1 MRTGCIVSFMDAR
14 QNIETALKGALSKLG
29 IEAEVVL
36 DHPADVSHGD
46 YSSNVALVAA
56 KKAGK
61 NPKALAEEILKQL
74 GSIEGVESSSVAGAG
89 FINFTLARGFFPEA
103 TKEILQKGEAW
114 GRNDHV
120 KGYKVMVEYTDP
132 NAFKPLHIGHLMS
145 NAIGESLARLVEFSG
160 GETKKA
166 NYASDIGLNVAKG
179 VWGAKKINADLNDLS
194 ALGKAYATAHE
205 SYETDPQVKEEI
217 DTINKALYENSDAEL
232 SAIRGK
238 GVATSLKHLY
248 EICDVLGTR
257 FDFEF
262 LESQSAPLGK
272 DIVLKNTPGVFEVSD
287 GATVYKGEADG
298 LHTRVFLNSRGLPTY
313 EAKDIGL
320 IGLKR
325 TSFPFDVSIIVTS
338 VEQKEYFKVVK
349 AAAEKL
355 YPELK
360 GKLMHVP
367 HGFLTLTTGK
377 MSSRKGNV
385 ITGES
390 LIQEMREAALKKMQ
404 GRELGADMQGIAD
417 VVAVGAI
424 KYSIL
429 KQSTGKNIIFDPEAS
444 LSFEGDS
451 GPYLQY
457 AHVRARA
464 VLRKAAE
471 EDIPPYMEVYPE
483 EITGLERLLYRFPEV
498 VFRSA
503 KENEPHH
510 VTTYLT
516 ELASAFNSWYAGAK
530 IVDKN
535 DPHSPY
541 KVALTE
547 AFAHTMKNGLW
558 LLGIQAPERM

>member
-1 MRTGCIVSFMDAR
+1 MDVKG
-14 QNIETALKGALSKLG
+14 NIETALKNALLKLG
-29 IEAEVVL
+29 LEADVVL
-36 DHPADVSHGD
+36 DHPAELTHGD
-46 YSSNVALVAA
+46 YSCNVALAAA

-61 NPKALAEEILKQL
+61 NPKVLADEIMAEV
-74 GSIEGVESSSVAGAG
+74 GVIEGVESVSVAGAG
-89 FINFTLARGFFPEA
+89 FLNFKLAKDFFPQA
-103 TKEILQKGEAW
+103 TAKILEQGEKW
-114 GRNDHV
+114 GGNDHV

-145 NAIGESLARLVEFSG
+145 NAIGESIARLVEFSG

-179 VWGAKKINADLNDLS
+179 VWGAKKIHADLNDLS

-205 SYETDPQVKEEI
+205 AYETNPEAKEEI
-217 DTINKALYENSDAEL
+217 DVVNKALYEDTDSEL
-232 SAIRGK
+232 SGIRKK

-272 DIVLKNTPGVFEVSD
+272 KIVLENTPNVFEISE

-320 IGLKR
+320 IGLKQS
-325 TSFPFDVSIIVTS
+325 SFPFDLSIIVTS

-355 YPELK
+355 YRELK
-360 GKLMHVP
+360 GRLMHVP

-390 LIQEMREAALKKMQ
+390 LIQEMREAALQKME
-404 GRELGADMQGIAD
+404 GRDLGNEKQAIAD
-417 VVAVGAI
+417 AVAVGAI

-429 KQSTGKNIIFDPEAS
+429 KQASGKNIIFDPEAS

-464 VLRKAAE
+464 ILRRAE
-471 EDIPPYMEVYPE
+471 EESVVANAGKPIGEV
-483 EITGLERLLYRFPEV
+483 TTLEKLLYRFPEV

-516 ELASAFNSWYAGAK
+516 ELASVFNSWYAGTK
-530 IVDKN
+530 IVDAN
-535 DPHSPY
+535 DTGSPY
-541 KVALTE
+541 RVALTQ
-547 AFAHTMKNGLW
+547 AFALTMKNGLW
-558 LLGIQAPERM
+558 LLGIQAPEKM